1 MGNDNNQSLDAH
13 TTAWSLQVW
22 ISFIVSMSLMV
33 AGIAFLPAILWV
45 KGYLL
50 MGLMFT
56 VGSTFTLSKT
66 VRDNHEAKRLRNR
79 MQAAKTDRI
88 LKEFE
93 LSEAS

>member
-1 MGNDNNQSLDAH
+1 MANEETIDAH
-13 TTAWSLQVW
+13 TAAWSLQVW
-22 ISFIVSMSLMV
+22 ASFLVSVTLMV
-33 AGIAFLPAILWV
+33 TGIVLLPGILWI

-56 VGSTFTLSKT
+56 VGSTFSLAKT
-66 VRDNHEAKRLRNR
+66 VRDQHESRRLRNR

>member
-1 MGNDNNQSLDAH
+1 MARENDVTIDPH
-13 TTAWSLQVW
+13 TAAWSFQVW
-22 ISFIVSMSLMV
+22 ASFLVSVVLMV
-33 AGIAFLPAILWV
+33 TGIVLLPGILWV

-56 VGSTFTLSKT
+56 VASTFSLAKT
-66 VRDNHEAKRLRNR
+66 VRDNHEARRLRNR